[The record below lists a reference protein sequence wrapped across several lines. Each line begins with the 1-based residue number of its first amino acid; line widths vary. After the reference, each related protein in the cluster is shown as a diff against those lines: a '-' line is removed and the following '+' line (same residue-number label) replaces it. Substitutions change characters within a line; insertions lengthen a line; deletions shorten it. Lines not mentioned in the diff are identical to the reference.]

1 MEHERI
7 NARAKLRDDKRYL
20 VGHEARNKMN
30 VTAQPIELSD
40 RNGAFLPAV
49 RLESSMASLAFHRP
63 RRHEPRF
70 AAREIFF

>member
-1 MEHERI
+1 
-7 NARAKLRDDKRYL
+7 
-20 VGHEARNKMN
+20 MN